1 MALTEDRL
9 RPEAAPE
16 PTTDPAADRARLR
29 ALRAE
34 RLARLRAAPKAA
46 ASGPG
51 LAEAAAPESVASGP
65 AAPSEAPPE
74 APAGAVLPGPRPASA
89 DLADPDALVAF
100 LRALTGD
107 GELDAPPA
115 AARPAAEVLRFE
127 RPAAPA
133 LETDAAPAAATEAG
147 TEAVPETGPEAV
159 RGAAPAA
166 PPAPVCD
173 LGRLPGA
180 GPGLVWALR
189 RAGIDRLAD
198 LATLAEADLAA
209 RLGPL
214 GRLVPAAAWI
224 ATARAATG

>member
-9 RPEAAPE
+9 RPDAAPE
-16 PTTDPAADRARLR
+16 PTTDSAADRARLR

-51 LAEAAAPESVASGP
+51 LAEAGPESLASG
-65 AAPSEAPPE
+65 PE

-107 GELDAPPA
+107 VELDAPPPA
-115 AARPAAEVLRFE
+115 GRPAAEVLRFE

-133 LETDAAPAAATEAG
+133 PETDAAPAAATEAA

-166 PPAPVCD
+166 PPAPACD
-173 LGRLPGA
+173 LDRLPGA

>member
-107 GELDAPPA
+107 GELDAPPP

-133 LETDAAPAAATEAG
+133 PETDAAPA

-159 RGAAPAA
+159 PGAA
-166 PPAPVCD
+166 PPAPACD
-173 LGRLPGA
+173 LDRLPGA

>member
-16 PTTDPAADRARLR
+16 PTAKPTTDPAADRARLR

-34 RLARLRAAPKAA
+34 RLARLRAAPKTA

-51 LAEAAAPESVASGP
+51 LAEAAATESVASGP
-65 AAPSEAPPE
+65 AVPPD
-74 APAGAVLPGPRPASA
+74 APAGAVLPGPRPAPA

-107 GELDAPPA
+107 GELDAPPPA
-115 AARPAAEVLRFE
+115 GRPAAEVLRFE

-133 LETDAAPAAATEAG
+133 PEMDAAPAAAAEAT

-166 PPAPVCD
+166 PPAPACD
-173 LGRLPGA
+173 LDRLPGA

-189 RAGIDRLAD
+189 CAGIDRLAD